1 MQVNDGARAG
11 TQLAGFR
18 SIPVRGR
25 ASQTSSMANL
35 PKIVEPRGRHFTRPY
50 PADATAEVSSPAFAD
65 VEIKI
70 KTGAVTDDAG
80 DRV

>member
-1 MQVNDGARAG
+1 
-11 TQLAGFR
+11 
-18 SIPVRGR
+18 
-25 ASQTSSMANL
+25 MANL